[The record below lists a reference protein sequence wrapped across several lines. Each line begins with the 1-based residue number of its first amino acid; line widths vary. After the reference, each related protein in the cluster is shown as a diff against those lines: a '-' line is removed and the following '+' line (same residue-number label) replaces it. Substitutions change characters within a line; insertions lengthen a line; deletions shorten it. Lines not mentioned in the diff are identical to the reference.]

1 MTFSERF
8 EKIFRSALPS
18 PFALT
23 VLLTIGVLIAAIL
36 FFKPI
41 NEGFGAHTIE
51 VIGMWYKGIWD
62 GPMLVFALQMMLILV
77 LGHALA
83 LSEPVE
89 NIIAFA
95 TRYCTTTAKAAAI
108 TTALCV
114 MAGFVNWGLALI
126 FGAVFARKV
135 AEYAMRKGHRIN
147 YPLIAASGYTG
158 MMVWHGG
165 LSGSS
170 LIKVAE
176 PGHLAALMAGS
187 EVDLATLPDFI
198 GFGET
203 VFSPMNIAVCIALII
218 ILPFSAYSIGK
229 NSVATHYLLRHYRKY
244 LIETSEPE
252 TTAERLDRR
261 PPLAIILGILS
272 LFAAGSHAAYSIS
285 EGDVNFVDPNL
296 INLILLGVGL
306 IAHGTLSKFNSAVE
320 HAAAGAASII
330 IQFPLYFG
338 IMGVMK
344 STGMA
349 SAVSEFFVGI
359 STPVTY
365 PILTYISAG
374 LVNIVIPSGGGQW
387 MIQGPVVIE
396 SAVRMDLPLGKN
408 ILALAYGD
416 QITNMLQPFWA
427 LPLLAITE
435 LKARDILPYTL
446 FFMAIGGAIYLTAL
460 WVF

>member
-8 EKIFRSALPS
+8 EKIFRSVLPS

-23 VLLTIGVLIAAIL
+23 VVLTIGVLISAIL
-36 FFKPI
+36 FFRPVH
-41 NEGFGAHTIE
+41 EGLGVHTID
-51 VIGMWYKGIWD
+51 VISMWYKGIWD

-108 TTALCV
+108 TTAMCV
-114 MAGFVNWGLALI
+114 VAGFVNWGLALI

-135 AEYAMRKGHRIN
+135 AEYAMRKGFRIN

-170 LIKVAE
+170 LIKAAE
-176 PGHLAALMAGS
+176 PGHLVSLMAGS
-187 EVDLATLPDFI
+187 GVDPASLPEVVSFS
-198 GFGET
+198 ET
-203 VFSPMNIAVCIALII
+203 VFSSMNIAVGLALLF

-229 NSVATHYLLRHYRKY
+229 NSIATQYILRHYRKDHQ
-244 LIETSEPE
+244 E
-252 TTAERLDRR
+252 TTEHQTAAEKLDHR
-261 PPLAIILGILS
+261 PPLALFLGILA
-272 LFAAGSHAAYSIS
+272 LFAAGSHAAIS
-285 EGDVNFVDPNL
+285 MNEGEINFVDPNF
-296 INLILLGVGL
+296 INIILLGIGL
-306 IAHGTLSKFNSAVE
+306 IAHGTLSKFNSAIE
-320 HAAAGAASII
+320 HAASGAAAIL

-344 STGMA
+344 STGMV
-349 SAVSEFFVGI
+349 SAVSDFFVDI
-359 STPVTY
+359 STPGTY
-365 PILTYISAG
+365 PIFTFISAS

-387 MIQGPVVIE
+387 MIQGPVIIE
-396 SAVRMDLPLGKN
+396 SAVNMNLPLGKN
-408 ILALAYGD
+408 ILAMAYGD

-427 LPLLAITE
+427 LPLLAITG

-446 FFMAIGGAIYLTAL
+446 YFMVIGGAIYLAAL
-460 WVF
+460 WLF